1 MYPYLDEEEFSSNM
15 YIEPIKYTNGR
26 FYPSVAL
33 DEEWG
38 ND

>member
-1 MYPYLDEEEFSSNM
+1 M

-26 FYPSVAL
+26 FYPPNTK

-38 ND
+38 NRLMFKWTINK